1 MPGTGATTSKGI
13 SAHSSNFVC
22 PCSIHDLDDVGL
34 QMYCHYS
41 AWKSPCGPPRCT
53 GSKNFALCWTLFWR
67 TCELFSCGGRSSSVS
82 ATIDA
87 PIHLHRS
94 LSLSLCLSLSLSPSP
109 SLSFFPDKIYIYMCV
124 CGRYVYTCMYTQTHF
139 CIWSCVCVCLGSEYF
154 FVCPSARRS

>member
-53 GSKNFALCWTLFWR
+53 GSKNFALWR
-67 TCELFSCGGRSSSVS
+67 TCEVFSCGGRSSSVS

-94 LSLSLCLSLSLSPSP
+94 LSLSVSLSLSLPLP
-109 SLSFFPDKIYIYMCV
+109 LCLSFQIRYIYMCV
-124 CGRYVYTCMYTQTHF
+124 CGRYVYSCMHTQTHF